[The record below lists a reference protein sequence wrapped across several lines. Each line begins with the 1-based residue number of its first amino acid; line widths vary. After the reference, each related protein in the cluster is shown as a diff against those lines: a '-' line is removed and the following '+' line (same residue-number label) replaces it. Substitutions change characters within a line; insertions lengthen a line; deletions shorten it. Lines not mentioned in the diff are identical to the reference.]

1 MSKTIYCQKLKKE
14 AAQLAFAPY
23 PGEMGEKVFE
33 NISEEAWKLW
43 LDHQTMLINEN
54 RLNLLE
60 PDAKKFLQEQM
71 DKFLFSDED
80 VSKPEGYVPVEKEDD
95 NS

>member
-14 AAQLAFAPY
+14 TAQLAFQPY
-23 PGEMGEKVFE
+23 PGETGEKIFE

-43 LDHQTMLINEN
+43 LDHQTMLINEY

-71 DKFLFSDED
+71 DKFLFHIARE
-80 VSKPEGYVPVEKEDD
+80 
-95 NS
+95 